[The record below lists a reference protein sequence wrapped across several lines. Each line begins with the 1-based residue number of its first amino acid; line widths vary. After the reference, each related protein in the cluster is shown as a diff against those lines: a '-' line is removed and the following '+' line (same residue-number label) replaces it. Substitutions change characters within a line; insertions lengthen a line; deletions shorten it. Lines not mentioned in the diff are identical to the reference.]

1 MSQIFITH
9 LYNITTKIAGNIKVV
24 DFYDDFKRTQ
34 TKFSCYVGRFEAV
47 IYSFKRVSGYSMT
60 IALTTMHAQ

>member
-9 LYNITTKIAGNIKVV
+9 LCNIHHHVGIKVV
-24 DFYDDFKRTQ
+24 DFYDDFKTTQ

-47 IYSFKRVSGYSMT
+47 VYSFKRVSGYFMT
-60 IALTTMHAQ
+60 IVLTTMHAQ